1 MCNHVPDGSKP
12 DLTFYFSVSKLV
24 DTIESFSFGSTLIVT
39 KTGPLFADEE
49 RTVSAGKFAFL
60 TTIFDTDEPDSSG
73 MFNST
78 TVGTFFLPQGTITYH
93 AASPIVKD
101 SEGIYVFPEGT
112 LIDPLIAGTK
122 DFLLRTGFIATL
134 VNNETLSRV
143 AYIYFNPCDD
153 KKEQK
158 AEDEKEEEK
167 LEEKEEVKEEEE
179 KEKEKEQEEEQKEEE
194 DA

>member
-1 MCNHVPDGSKP
+1 M
-12 DLTFYFSVSKLV
+12 
-24 DTIESFSFGSTLIVT
+24 DTIESFSFGSTLIVA

-49 RTVSAGKFAFL
+49 RTVSSGKFALL

-101 SEGIYVFPEGT
+101 SEGVYVFPDGT

-153 KKEQK
+153 KKQDKEQK

-167 LEEKEEVKEEEE
+167 EQEEEQ
-179 KEKEKEQEEEQKEEE
+179 EKEQEEEEQKA
-194 DA
+194 DS